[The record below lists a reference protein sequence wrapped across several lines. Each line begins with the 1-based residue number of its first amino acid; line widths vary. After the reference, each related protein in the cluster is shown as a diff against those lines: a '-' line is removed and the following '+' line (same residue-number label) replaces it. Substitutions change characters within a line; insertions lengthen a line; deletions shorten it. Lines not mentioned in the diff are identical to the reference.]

1 MNTYFVDILE
11 TAIPMSLLIGLLL
24 IISPLIKKSFVAKW
38 RYFMWLFVA
47 VRLIIPLHISVFKNP
62 ITMELPQQISGMPV
76 MTEMV
81 NAATTTAPSISF
93 QSILMLIWL
102 AGMVVFTLYQIVN
115 YNTFRKSVKRWSKPV
130 TDENT
135 IRIFNEIK
143 SSLNE
148 KRSLDF
154 RICKS
159 VSTPMVF
166 GIIKP
171 KLLLPDYDYTERE
184 LAVILRHEL
193 VHFKRNDI
201 WYKLI
206 LVIANGINWFNP
218 LVYVM
223 VNAANKDIELACD
236 AEVVKEH
243 DMDYRRGYCEAIL
256 TVVHNKKCA
265 STPLSTCFII
275 SRKVIQERFKDI
287 LDLKKKRKGVGLF
300 VIVALSV
307 VISGGAVTFATEKA
321 ADVLEEELNI
331 VERPT
336 PRPKATETPVETDA
350 PALAAQEYGRETFVD
365 YTTYEE
371 NAAYE
376 YITVDDT
383 EPISKAEQP
392 LAEGIEQEAA
402 TKKNIVD
409 LTYQSNM
416 IDINFGEAGEEFSSS
431 SNFTADRGM
440 DMVVVG
446 NGNFKVQIV
455 NDKTG
460 EVVQEHDMT
469 EGDNSVTVPVGS
481 GEYSINAVATED
493 TDSRSSIYV
502 YGK

>member
-1 MNTYFVDILE
+1 MSTYFVDVLE
-11 TAIPMSLLIGLLL
+11 TAIPISLLICLLL
-24 IISPLIKKSFVAKW
+24 IISPLIKRSFVAKW

-47 VRLIIPLHISVFKNP
+47 VRLIIPFHISAFKNP

-76 MTEMV
+76 MTEAV
-81 NAATTTAPSISF
+81 KTAAAAPSMSL

-148 KRSLDF
+148 SRSLDF

-184 LAVILRHEL
+184 LAVILRHEM

-243 DMDYRRGYCEAIL
+243 DMAYRRSYCEAIL

-265 STPLSTCFII
+265 SRPLSTCFII

-300 VIVALSV
+300 IIVALSV
-307 VISGGAVTFATEKA
+307 IISGGAVTFATEKA
-321 ADVLEEELNI
+321 ADVAEETLNI
-331 VERPT
+331 IERPT
-336 PRPKATETPVETDA
+336 PRPRATEA
-350 PALAAQEYGRETFVD
+350 PAVTD
-365 YTTYEE
+365 
-371 NAAYE
+371 
-376 YITVDDT
+376 
-383 EPISKAEQP
+383 EPVTEQP
-392 LAEGIEQEAA
+392 RQSYSSDAYSEQP
-402 TKKNIVD
+402 V
-409 LTYQSNM
+409 Y
-416 IDINFGEAGEEFSSS
+416 
-431 SNFTADRGM
+431 
-440 DMVVVG
+440 
-446 NGNFKVQIV
+446 
-455 NDKTG
+455 
-460 EVVQEHDMT
+460 
-469 EGDNSVTVPVGS
+469 DNSYNYSEYDTVPEPETVADTTEETTETNTTEIINDQIGELESVSTDGS
-481 GEYSINAVATED
+481 KETYSLSDGSTAIVHYDGDEID
-493 TDSRSSIYV
+493 KGYILVD
-502 YGK
+502 